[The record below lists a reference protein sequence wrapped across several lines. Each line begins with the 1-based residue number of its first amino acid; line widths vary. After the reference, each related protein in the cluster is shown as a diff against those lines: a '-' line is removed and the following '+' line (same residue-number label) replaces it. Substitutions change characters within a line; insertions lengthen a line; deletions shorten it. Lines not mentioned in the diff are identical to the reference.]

1 MRKCEDGVLI
11 VSECEKMLQNRRK
24 SIIKITSK
32 QAIEIQKKIEQ
43 KKFVEM
49 LQQLGISKS
58 TIICKINLYK
68 LIIKYPR
75 I

>member
-32 QAIEIQKKIEQ
+32 QAIEIQKKKIEQ

-58 TIICKINLYK
+58 TIICKLIYIN
-68 LIIKYPR
+68 
-75 I
+75 